1 MAAREVRGEGVAA
14 GAEEAPGELER
25 PTARAGETGPVDEMA
40 LTGRRGGAEALQSP
54 TIRKR
59 NRS

>member
-25 PTARAGETGPVDEMA
+25 LTARAGETGPVDEMA
-40 LTGRRGGAEALQSP
+40 LTGRRGGAEALQ
-54 TIRKR
+54 
-59 NRS
+59 